1 MLGWPRKKTAM
12 MFMKLA
18 STGLAG
24 VASAAL
30 LATAI
35 ACDETG
41 AGNLPSQ
48 VPATNTDRIT
58 LPDARREFTS
68 RSGNFSFVVFTRDGW
83 QSLRGTGEL
92 SSVAG
97 STRTPVWSAD
107 LSQQYGPRFVIVS
120 DTGTVLMLDEWI
132 NVSTPYAVVLR
143 DRNNRQI
150 AQHSTDAVQ
159 ATLQVPMNEVTRLAK
174 YGWWI
179 TAPPVLTSAGDAVRV
194 ETGGKALTIRLSDG
208 QLSAS

>member
-1 MLGWPRKKTAM
+1 MVFFRFTW
-12 MFMKLA
+12 
-18 STGLAG
+18 TGLAG
-24 VASAAL
+24 VAGAAL

-68 RSGNFSFVVFTRDGW
+68 RSGNFSFVVSTRDNW

-92 SSVAG
+92 FSIAG
-97 STRTPVWSAD
+97 STRTSLWSAD

-132 NVSTPYAVVLR
+132 NVSTADAVVLR
-143 DRNNRQI
+143 DRSNRQI
-150 AQHSTDAVQ
+150 ARHSTDAVQ
-159 ATLQVPMNEVTRLAK
+159 AALQVPMNEVTRLAK

-194 ETGGKALTIRLSDG
+194 ETGGKVLTIRLADG
-208 QLSAS
+208 QLSVS

>member
-1 MLGWPRKKTAM
+1 
-12 MFMKLA
+12 MFFRLA
-18 STGLAG
+18 STGLLGA
-24 VASAAL
+24 ASAAL
-30 LATAI
+30 LVTATA
-35 ACDETG
+35 CQETG

-48 VPATNTDRIT
+48 VPTTNTDRIT

-68 RSGNFSFVVFTRDGW
+68 RSGGFAFVVSTRDDW
-83 QSLRGTGEL
+83 KSLRGTGEL
-92 SSVAG
+92 FSVAG
-97 STRTPVWSAD
+97 STRTLVWSGE
-107 LSQQYGPRFVIVS
+107 LPQQYGPRFAIVS

-143 DRNNRQI
+143 DRNNGQV

-174 YGWWI
+174 FGWWI
-179 TAPPVLTSAGDAVRV
+179 TAAPVLTSAGDAVRV
-194 ETGGKALTIRLSDG
+194 ETGGKILTIRLADG